1 MLLLNA
7 TALVA
12 ISLAR
17 GAGASAER
25 ARLVTSGWAMASRT
39 FEVPLSM
46 VSDSLCA
53 SAGAAGVDGTGPVT
67 GAWIERLTGRW
78 RDRELSVT
86 LTPSP
91 WLGTPSRLSMQ
102 AARSCR

>member
-12 ISLAR
+12 TSLAR
-17 GAGASAER
+17 SAGASAER

-39 FEVPLSM
+39 FEVPLS
-46 VSDSLCA
+46 VVGDSLCA
-53 SAGAAGVDGTGPVT
+53 TTGASGVDGSGPVT
-67 GAWIERLTGRW
+67 GVWTERLTGAW

-91 WLGTPSRLSMQ
+91 WLGTPSLMSMH

>member
-12 ISLAR
+12 TSLAR
-17 GAGASAER
+17 GAGASAQR
-25 ARLVTSGWAMASRT
+25 ARLVTAGWAMASRT
-39 FEVPLSM
+39 FEVPLSL
-46 VSDSLCA
+46 VGDSLCA
-53 SAGAAGVDGTGPVT
+53 SASTSGVDGIASVT
-67 GAWIERLTGRW
+67 GAWTERLAGTW

-91 WLGTPSRLSMQ
+91 WLGTRSHLSMQ

>member
-12 ISLAR
+12 TSLAR

-25 ARLVTSGWAMASRT
+25 ARLVTAGWAMASRT

-46 VSDSLCA
+46 VGDSLCA
-53 SAGAAGVDGTGPVT
+53 SPSATGIDGVGHVAGTWA
-67 GAWIERLTGRW
+67 ERLTGAW
-78 RDRELSVT
+78 RDRALSVT

-91 WLGTPSRLSMQ
+91 WLGAPSRLSMH